1 MAENE
6 NTEKIVLEDEEGR
19 EEQFTIIDII
29 DVDDKT
35 YALLHPDGGD
45 EDDVVV
51 YAVEGENFRP
61 LEEEELQE
69 AIDAFEDTGEYE
81 ILDAGDEE

>member
-6 NTEKIVLEDEEGR
+6 KMERLVLEDEEGN

-29 DVDDKT
+29 DVDNKT
-35 YALLHPDGGD
+35 YALLHPEDGE

-51 YAVEGENFRP
+51 YAVEDENFRP
-61 LEEEELQE
+61 LEEDELQE
-69 AIDAFEDTGEYE
+69 AIDAFEKTGEYE
-81 ILDAGDEE
+81 IFDAGE